1 MKSSNLSFILSH
13 AGRQKYKMYASVVFS
28 VLTALMNLVPFM
40 LIYKILET
48 LMAGGGA
55 NGQVGRLV
63 VFTALA
69 AVFHMVFLILSL
81 AFSHMAAFSILHEIR
96 VKAMDHLGKLPLGFF
111 RKHSTGHIKKA
122 IDEDVEKLELFI
134 AHQVPDLAEAVV
146 TPLVVI
152 VYLISLHWPMAL
164 FLLVPLI
171 FSFLTQAWM
180 YQGRAEMM
188 RQYTTLQG
196 RLHSTIVEY
205 IRGIAVFK
213 AFNLTARSFH
223 QYTETTKKYLE
234 FWINCTY
241 DTMSYYTVSLILIDS
256 GLIFTIPAGG
266 ILFLRG
272 SLSGAGYVM
281 FLLLSSVFL
290 QSFKKLLELGM
301 NLSMLLAGADQIRG
315 ILETEPQADLLQGG
329 VHQLKGDIVINDL
342 SFAYQEE
349 DVLRQVNLQI
359 PAGSSAALVGPSGSG
374 KTTLGL
380 LLGRFYDAPPGAI
393 TIDGIP
399 IEQIPVKTLM
409 DQTAFVFQD
418 VFMLNDTIYNNIKLG
433 MEKSRE
439 EVEAAARKAQIHD
452 FSMSLEQG
460 YDTVLGEGT
469 GIKLSGGEKQ
479 RISIAR
485 VFLKDAP
492 IVVLDEITSY
502 SDIDNE
508 ARIQQAMQTL
518 LKNRTAVIIAHRL
531 YTIKNVD
538 QIVVLEEGRVMET
551 GTHELLLAK
560 RRKYH
565 ALWHRGEGGVRSA

>member
-13 AGRQKYKMYASVVFS
+13 AGKQKYKMYASVVFS
-28 VLTALMNLVPFM
+28 VLTALMNLVPFI

-48 LMAGGGA
+48 LLGGG
-55 NGQVGRLV
+55 GQTDGVGRLV
-63 VFTALA
+63 AWTALA
-69 AVFHMVFLILSL
+69 AVLHMIFLLLSL

-96 VKAMDHLGKLPLGFF
+96 VKAMDHMGKLPLGFF

-134 AHQVPDLAEAVV
+134 AHQIPDLAEAVV
-146 TPLVVI
+146 TPLLVI
-152 VYLISLHWPMAL
+152 IYLVSLHWPMAL
-164 FLLVPLI
+164 FLLIPLI
-171 FSFLTQAWM
+171 FSFLSQMLM
-180 YQGRAEMM
+180 YQGRADMM
-188 RQYTTLQG
+188 REYTTLQG
-196 RLHSTIVEY
+196 KLHSTIVEY

-234 FWINCTY
+234 FWIKCTY
-241 DTMSYYTVSLILIDS
+241 DTMSYYTVGLLLIDS

-272 SLSGAGYVM
+272 SLSGAAYVM

-290 QSFKKLLELGM
+290 QSFRKLLELGM
-301 NLSMLLAGADQIRG
+301 NLSMLLAGANQIRG
-315 ILETEPQADLLQGG
+315 ILEAEPQRDQQQGALSELSG
-329 VHQLKGDIVINDL
+329 NVAINNL
-342 SFAYQEE
+342 SFAYENE
-349 DVLRQVNLQI
+349 DVLKQVNLQI
-359 PAGSSAALVGPSGSG
+359 PAGSSVALVGPSGSG

-380 LLGRFYDAPPGAI
+380 LLGRFYDAPHGAI

-399 IEQIPVKTLM
+399 IDDIPVKTLM

-418 VFMLNDTIYNNIKLG
+418 VFMLNDTIFNNIRLG
-433 MEKSRE
+433 MDKTRE
-439 EVEAAARKAQIHD
+439 EVEAAAQKAQIHD
-452 FSMSLEQG
+452 FIMSLENG
-460 YDTVLGEGT
+460 YETVLGEGT

-492 IVVLDEITSY
+492 LVVLDEITSY

-508 ARIQQAMQTL
+508 ARIQQAMQKL
-518 LKNRTAVIIAHRL
+518 LENRTAIIIAHRL

-538 QIVVLEEGRVMET
+538 QIVVLDHGRIIEQ
-551 GTHELLLAK
+551 GTHEVLMAK
-560 RRKYH
+560 RKIYH
-565 ALWHRGEGGVRSA
+565 SLWYKGEGGVRSA